1 MKTGDMVRNKNSESG
16 ETGLF
21 VGMAI
26 STNQVTGEDYEYV
39 EIYWPERG
47 KIGSISTN
55 LIEKVEKEYE

>member
-21 VGMAI
+21 VGTAI

-47 KIGSISTN
+47 KIGSIQTD
-55 LIEKVEKEYE
+55 LIEKVEEAA